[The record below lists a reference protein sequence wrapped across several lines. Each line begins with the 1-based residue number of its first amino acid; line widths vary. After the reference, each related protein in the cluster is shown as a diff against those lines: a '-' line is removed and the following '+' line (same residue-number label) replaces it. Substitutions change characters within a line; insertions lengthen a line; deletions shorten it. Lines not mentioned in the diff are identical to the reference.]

1 MFRILKII
9 KVTPLDRKSVSEC
22 KNRLPSKKIRRDEL
36 QPLRIVINNRL
47 TELYEEVNNLQ
58 EKANGNNILFLIRGL
73 ILTIVTVLLFY
84 PGFGGTLMVL
94 NGVFIYFS
102 YFLAAMLLA
111 IYAIIHVAVII
122 TNRNRITDDDSLQYQ
137 KEEFVLFSYAAIMI
151 MIGLLQGRYILNPIL
166 GVALILLEFIPLYE
180 LVLHPEKGRKY
191 FTRSMTTIIKEM
203 LFFVTAILLLIGNQ
217 PFEQWNIPLAESLLL
232 LVILLNIFNMWTVLM
247 KKN

>member
-1 MFRILKII
+1 MQL
-9 KVTPLDRKSVSEC
+9 LG
-22 KNRLPSKKIRRDEL
+22 
-36 QPLRIVINNRL
+36 IVIDNRMA
-47 TELYEEVNNLQ
+47 ELYEEVNNLQ

-73 ILTIVTVLLFY
+73 MLTIITVLLFY

-111 IYAIIHVAVII
+111 IYAIIHVAVTI
-122 TNRNRITDDDSLQYQ
+122 TNRKKVTDDGSLQYQ

-151 MIGLLQGRYILNPIL
+151 MIGLLQGRYVLNPIL
-166 GVALILLEFIPLYE
+166 GVTFILLEFTPLYE
-180 LVLHPEKGRKY
+180 VILHPEKSQKY
-191 FTRSMTTIIKEM
+191 FKRSMTTIIKEM

-232 LVILLNIFNMWTVLM
+232 VVILLNIFNMWTALM